1 MTKQTRFSAIRTSR
15 GATAIEAAF
24 AAVLLAVLMGL
35 ALPSFRASIERH
47 RVEGVTAQF
56 KADVRYAYSEAIAR
70 GAPVHLTFAQTPAG
84 SCYVISTP
92 QPCPCDS
99 TGRVICRQSSET
111 LRTALL
117 PKSSG
122 IKLTA
127 NISRMTF
134 DGYRN
139 TVTPAAAIDITSKG
153 PASLQAIVNIV
164 GRTRVCDTSAT
175 GPDHTR
181 C

>member
-1 MTKQTRFSAIRTSR
+1 MKKQIQFSTFSATR
-15 GATAIEAAF
+15 GVTAIEAAF
-24 AAVLLAVLMGL
+24 AAVLLAILMGL
-35 ALPSFRASIERH
+35 AVPSFLASIERH
-47 RVEGVTAQF
+47 HMEGVTAQF

-92 QPCPCDS
+92 LPCPCDT
-99 TGRVICRQSSET
+99 TGQAACRQNSET

-117 PKSSG
+117 PRSSG

-127 NISRMTF
+127 NISKMTF

-153 PASLQAIVNIV
+153 PAALQAIVNIV
-164 GRTRVCDTSAT
+164 GRTRVCDRAGTGAT
-175 GPDHTR
+175 HTP

>member
-1 MTKQTRFSAIRTSR
+1 MTKQTRFRTIRTSR
-15 GATAIEAAF
+15 GATAIEAVLT
-24 AAVLLAVLMGL
+24 AVLVAILVGL

-70 GAPVHLTFAQTPAG
+70 GEPVHLTFAQTPAG

-92 QPCPCDS
+92 QPCPCDT
-99 TGRVICRQSSET
+99 TGQAVCRQHSET

-117 PKSSG
+117 PQSSG

-127 NISRMTF
+127 NVARMTF

-139 TVTPAAAIDITSKG
+139 TVTPAAAIDITSRG
-153 PASLQAIVNIV
+153 RAALQAIVNIV
-164 GRTRVCDTSAT
+164 GRTRVCDRSVS
-175 GPDHTR
+175 GPDLKR